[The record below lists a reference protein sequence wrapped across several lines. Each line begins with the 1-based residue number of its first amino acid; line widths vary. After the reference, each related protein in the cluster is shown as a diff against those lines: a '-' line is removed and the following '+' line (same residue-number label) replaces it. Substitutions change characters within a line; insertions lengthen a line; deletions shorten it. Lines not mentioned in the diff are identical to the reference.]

1 LNLVKKGNIPEAED
15 SFKEAASL
23 ADSVVDEIAKD
34 VIQTQLAQI
43 QKFNDNKIESAEPE
57 VTGSADAAEV
67 PVETENQNEPEP
79 ESPVNEPETSE
90 PSNQNEEP

>member
-1 LNLVKKGNIPEAED
+1 
-15 SFKEAASL
+15 L

-43 QKFNDNKIESAEPE
+43 QKFNDNKTESTEPE
-57 VTGSADAAEV
+57 VAPEAAPEV
-67 PVETENQNEPEP
+67 AEPTENSEP
-79 ESPVNEPETSE
+79 ESPVNEPESE